1 MTNKEKL
8 SQLKIELEQL
18 KLSQLETMK
27 LNPGSNEIGLSVEK
41 IIQLQGINYKII
53 STTNQI
59 SELSE
64 IVRKEEREV
73 YGYTVFGKTYDDDG
87 KIISVLKI
95 IPYSLKEKYLTE
107 FDILN
112 SATIPDISDIERF
125 LNENNV
131 G

>member
-27 LNPGSNEIGLSVEK
+27 LNPDSNEIKLSVEN
-41 IIQLQGINYKII
+41 IIQLQGINDKIN
-53 STTNQI
+53 STIKQI

-64 IVRKEEREV
+64 IVRKEEREE

-125 LNENNV
+125 LNENV

>member
-27 LNPGSNEIGLSVEK
+27 LNPDSNEIKLSVEN
-41 IIQLQGINYKII
+41 IIQLQGINDKIS
-53 STTNQI
+53 STTKQI

-64 IVRKEEREV
+64 IVRKEEREE

-125 LNENNV
+125 LNENV

>member
-27 LNPGSNEIGLSVEK
+27 LNPDSNEIRLSVEN
-41 IIQLQGINYKII
+41 IIQLQGINYKIN
-53 STTNQI
+53 STIKQI

-64 IVRKEEREV
+64 IVRKEEREE
-73 YGYTVFGKTYDDDG
+73 YGYTVFGKTYDDG

-95 IPYSLKEKYLTE
+95 IPYSLKEKYLNE

-112 SATIPDISDIERF
+112 STTIPDISDIERF